1 MRYNGSDFFMI
12 PDSGILTGKAN
23 RVDCGLVVK
32 PIHKADGVWY
42 ISDGKSLRPYC
53 PSKMIPYQ
61 QKTHITFMNLYVKN
75 FDQNGL
81 YTAMELEI
89 THKLFF
95 QAHEIKL
102 VNDDFGEGLYHADNT
117 FSYDLSSVSSSNGF
131 LNWEITLV
139 SFPMLLMLLCTPSWF
154 LSAFS

>member
-1 MRYNGSDFFMI
+1 
-12 PDSGILTGKAN
+12 
-23 RVDCGLVVK
+23 
-32 PIHKADGVWY
+32 
-42 ISDGKSLRPYC
+42 
-53 PSKMIPYQ
+53 
-61 QKTHITFMNLYVKN
+61 MNLYVKN

-95 QAHEIKL
+95 QAHDIKL

-117 FSYDLSSVSSSNGF
+117 FSYDLSPVSSSNGF

-154 LSAFS
+154 LSALS